1 MQMRGNL
8 LLLTAAFL
16 WGTTFVAQQ
25 VGMDELGPFT
35 YAAARFMLGILFL
48 LGLWHMDSP
57 KRRSRIKRGLHHSGW
72 LAGLGSGVFLFAAS
86 SLQQVALQFTSVGK
100 TSFITA
106 LYIVL
111 VPLGAAL
118 FRLGKVYA
126 VNWLGALLSV
136 CGLYFLTIQLS
147 TAGVATILQDL
158 APVMILVVSCLTG
171 HRKPKVREL
180 IAIFLALAGVTL
192 ITTHGDLTPAVSI
205 YALLTGILSAFCVTI
220 YNVVPGRLM
229 KQYPVLLL
237 QGWAFLMGS
246 IVIGLIFHPWT
257 YHYVPSA
264 MGLFGI
270 AFVVLVGNVLAF
282 PCYMLGVKII
292 GPEKG
297 VLYGFA
303 EPLTAALIATFL
315 LHSPFTIWDALGFA
329 AVFGMLVLIS
339 IKEKDA

>member
-35 YAAARFMLGILFL
+35 YAAARFLLGIIFLF
-48 LGLWHMDSP
+48 GLWHMDSP

-126 VNWLGALLSV
+126 VNWLGALLAV
-136 CGLYFLTIQLS
+136 CGLYFLTIQDSLILNFGDMLVALLFIDRFAPHVDALELS
-147 TAGVATILQDL
+147 LSQTLFCFAG
-158 APVMILVVSCLTG
+158 S
-171 HRKPKVREL
+171 L
-180 IAIFLALAGVTL
+180 IAALATEE
-192 ITTHGDLTPAVSI
+192 IALTPILNAWI
-205 YALLTGILSAFCVTI
+205 AIAYAGILSTGVAFT
-220 YNVVPGRLM
+220 
-229 KQYPVLLL
+229 L
-237 QGWAFLMGS
+237 Q
-246 IVIGLIFHPWT
+246 IVGQKYAAPSEAAVIMSFEAVFGALGGYLILNET
-257 YHYVPSA
+257 
-264 MGLFGI
+264 
-270 AFVVLVGNVLAF
+270 
-282 PCYMLGVKII
+282 
-292 GPEKG
+292 
-297 VLYGFA
+297 
-303 EPLTAALIATFL
+303 LTAAQLTGCALMFAGVIVSQL
-315 LHSPFTIWDALGFA
+315 RTILKKHPTPQAQ
-329 AVFGMLVLIS
+329 
-339 IKEKDA
+339 

>member
-48 LGLWHMDSP
+48 FGLWHMDSP

-136 CGLYFLTIQLS
+136 CGLYFLTIQDSLVLNFGDMLVALS
-147 TAGVATILQDL
+147 ALGWTAQILFIDHFAPKCDCVRLACIQFFVA
-158 APVMILVVSCLTG
+158 
-171 HRKPKVREL
+171 
-180 IAIFLALAGVTL
+180 
-192 ITTHGDLTPAVSI
+192 
-205 YALLTGILSAFCVTI
+205 GILSLVGMFFLEEMPKLSQINEALIPILYAGIMSSGVAYTLQMVGQKNFNPTI
-220 YNVVPGRLM
+220 ASLIMSLESTFAAIGGW
-229 KQYPVLLL
+229 LLL
-237 QGWAFLMGS
+237 HQ
-246 IVIGLIFHPWT
+246 
-257 YHYVPSA
+257 
-264 MGLFGI
+264 
-270 AFVVLVGNVLAF
+270 
-282 PCYMLGVKII
+282 K
-292 GPEKG
+292 
-297 VLYGFA
+297 
-303 EPLTAALIATFL
+303 LTARELCGCGLMFIAIMLSQVPDVSFL
-315 LHSPFTIWDALGFA
+315 QSK
-329 AVFGMLVLIS
+329 
-339 IKEKDA
+339 KETS

>member
-35 YAAARFMLGILFL
+35 YAAARFLLGILFL
-48 LGLWHMDSP
+48 FGLWHMDSP

-136 CGLYFLTIQLS
+136 CGLYFLTIQNSLVLNFGDMLVALSALGWTAQILFIDRFAPHVDALELSLSQTIFCFAGSLIAALATEEIALAPILNAWIAIAYAGILS
-147 TAGVATILQDL
+147 TGVAFTLQIVGQKYA
-158 APVMILVVSCLTG
+158 APSEAAVIMSFEAVFG
-171 HRKPKVREL
+171 
-180 IAIFLALAGVTL
+180 ALAG
-192 ITTHGDLTPAVSI
+192 
-205 YALLTGILSAFCVTI
+205 YFIL
-220 YNVVPGRLM
+220 NE
-229 KQYPVLLL
+229 
-237 QGWAFLMGS
+237 
-246 IVIGLIFHPWT
+246 
-257 YHYVPSA
+257 
-264 MGLFGI
+264 
-270 AFVVLVGNVLAF
+270 N
-282 PCYMLGVKII
+282 
-292 GPEKG
+292 
-297 VLYGFA
+297 
-303 EPLTAALIATFL
+303 LTAAQLTGCALMFAGVIVSQL
-315 LHSPFTIWDALGFA
+315 RTILKKHPAPQA
-329 AVFGMLVLIS
+329 Q
-339 IKEKDA
+339 